1 LYQQEGRLQ
10 DAIAVQRKGIDVVST
25 AQPEQLL
32 RLAQLYLDA
41 KQPRAALQAFDEMER
56 HAPPDM
62 LAARGERSLKYQVA
76 VGRAAAWRALGNDK
90 RATLFEQES
99 VRDLVPAVS
108 PERAK

>member
-1 LYQQEGRLQ
+1 
-10 DAIAVQRKGIDVVST
+10 
-25 AQPEQLL
+25 
-32 RLAQLYLDA
+32 
-41 KQPRAALQAFDEMER
+41 
-56 HAPPDM
+56 M